1 ERSCSKEGLVES
13 SSSLKRERPRRIVIL
28 VKAGAPVQAMIDS
41 IVPFLEA
48 GDIIIDS
55 GNSEYTDS
63 NVGEAGSGH
72 FVKMV
77 HNGIEYGDMQLIAE
91 AHHLLKDAEG
101 LNHEQMADVMDEWNK
116 GELDS
121 FLIEITANIFRFKD
135 EKGETLLPK
144 IRYAAG
150 QKGTGKWTCF
160 ASLEYG
166 IPVTLIG
173 EAEFA
178 RCLSA
183 LKGERVRASKE
194 LPQSDV
200 DPSTLI
206 KDKKEFIKAI
216 QQDVY
221 ASKIAS
227 YAQGFM
233 LLAEASK
240 QFGWNLNY
248 GAIALMWRGGCII
261 RSRFLG
267 DIKKAFDSNPNLANL
282 LDNFFKDAVAKAHVR
297 FFLCFM
303 FNRDDCYI

>member
-1 ERSCSKEGLVES
+1 MEDDSKCVRNSSHKEKRSRIRLMEKEEEEERRRNGKESLPMIRRTKEHTAKGIRFVGTGISGGEEGARSGRVSRRYSKLSQPNQMDNRVVE
-13 SSSLKRERPRRIVIL
+13 
-28 VKAGAPVQAMIDS
+28 
-41 IVPFLEA
+41 
-48 GDIIIDS
+48 
-55 GNSEYTDS
+55 
-63 NVGEAGSGH
+63 EAGSGH
-72 FVKMV
+72 LVKMV

-91 AHHLLKDAEG
+91 AHHLLKDA
-101 LNHEQMADVMDEWNK
+101 VMDEWNK

-121 FLIEITANIFRFKD
+121 FLIEITANTLRFKD

-144 IRYAAG
+144 ICDAAG
-150 QKGTGKWTCF
+150 QKGKGKWICF

-166 IPVTLIG
+166 TPVTLIG
-173 EAEFA
+173 EAVFA

-194 LPQSDV
+194 PQSDV

-206 KDKKEFIKAI
+206 KDKKM
-216 QQDVY
+216 Y
-221 ASKIAS
+221 MHRRLLAS

-248 GAIALMWRGGCII
+248 GAIDLMWRGGCII

-282 LDNFFKDAVAKAHVR
+282 LVDNFFKDAVAKAH
-297 FFLCFM
+297 
-303 FNRDDCYI
+303 